1 MSPYLQ
7 SQAENLP
14 YAETPIAAAD
24 PGPTEEY
31 NSEIQVQAT
40 DVVQDA
46 NEAVE
51 VNVNEPKDTELVEPQ
66 TNEAAASITNEA
78 SAYEQTEAQINE
90 AAESNLDEAIDTE
103 QREPQTDEA
112 AESNTNEAL
121 DTEQMEAQTDEAAES
136 DLNEAI
142 DTEEVEPQTNEAAE
156 SNIDEANEI
165 IEEPASPEAAETHAT
180 AVLQDSNEDEQIE
193 EVVDEAREIGVAEP
207 QHLTQ
212 EAAEGAKTES
222 ETESDPMDPL
232 LVADTIDFTPGI
244 DSTPISEET
253 GSPESALFL
262 TEQDPFPEPAFF
274 IADESEVGIQ
284 ADLEREQTVE
294 IRTFIDA
301 IPETPSPPSEEV
313 PPLDLHQV
321 RHRGSSWQGQHSW
334 AAQGYTDRHA
344 RSATHSGHFQEDSGY
359 DWGQHQSYQSAWGYN
374 HPSPYQAGMGVGYA
388 GQAYPGLGFAGQ
400 WQPYPPYRHAPYGAQ
415 FPGQQPGHYT
425 DRSPAAQVQPSAG
438 FTGHWQ
444 PYPPYSHASHGAQ
457 IPGQQ
462 PGHYTDR
469 NTAAQA
475 PGPGFTGHWHS
486 YSHAPHGAQF
496 PGQQPGLYSERGTAY
511 TSSYHSTGD
520 FTGNRVNPGRGH
532 QTGFPHQG
540 QQNDYNPSN
549 HESTVMAAYT
559 GNTPSENRSRNYN
572 HPSRHVAGYS
582 NDPSPR
588 PDSSRQSPTRAR
600 RYSQSGKYCNLC
612 QSRPAHRDR
621 VSLQCGQPC

>member
-14 YAETPIAAAD
+14 YAETSHAPIAAAD

-31 NSEIQVQAT
+31 NSEVQVQAT

-51 VNVNEPKDTELVEPQ
+51 VNVNEAMDTELVEPQ
-66 TNEAAASITNEA
+66 TNEAAASITHEA
-78 SAYEQTEAQINE
+78 SACEQTEAQINE
-90 AAESNLDEAIDTE
+90 AAESLDEAIDTE

-112 AESNTNEAL
+112 AESNTNEA
-121 DTEQMEAQTDEAAES
+121 
-136 DLNEAI
+136 I
-142 DTEEVEPQTNEAAE
+142 VTEEVEPQTNEAAE

-165 IEEPASPEAAETHAT
+165 IEEPASPEAAETHAI

-193 EVVDEAREIGVAEP
+193 EVVDGAREIGVAEP

-212 EAAEGAKTES
+212 EATEGAKRES

-244 DSTPISEET
+244 DSTQISEET

-284 ADLEREQTVE
+284 ADLVREQTVE
-294 IRTFIDA
+294 IRTFRDA
-301 IPETPSPPSEEV
+301 IPEIPSPPPEEV
-313 PPLDLHQV
+313 PPLDLHRV
-321 RHRGSSWQGQHSW
+321 RHRGGSWQGQHSG

-359 DWGQHQSYQSAWGYN
+359 DWRQHQSYQSAWGYN
-374 HPSPYQAGMGVGYA
+374 YSSPYQAGMGVGYA
-388 GQAYPGLGFAGQ
+388 GQAYPGPGFAGQ
-400 WQPYPPYRHAPYGAQ
+400 LLPYPPYSHAPHGAQ
-415 FPGQQPGHYT
+415 IPGHQPGHHT
-425 DRSPAAQVQPSAG
+425 DRSPAAQAQPGPG

-444 PYPPYSHASHGAQ
+444 PYPPFSHAPHGAQ
-457 IPGQQ
+457 FSGQQ

-475 PGPGFTGHWHS
+475 RSGPGFAGHWQPYPPYS
-486 YSHAPHGAQF
+486 YAPHGAQI
-496 PGQQPGLYSERGTAY
+496 PGQQPGHYSERGTAY

-520 FTGNRVNPGRGH
+520 FTGSPVNPGRGH
-532 QTGFPHQG
+532 RTGFPHQG
-540 QQNDYNPSN
+540 RHNDYNPSN
-549 HESTVMAAYT
+549 YEHNVMAAYT
-559 GNTPSENRSRNYN
+559 ANTPSENRSRNYN
-572 HPSRHVAGYS
+572 QPSRHVAGYS
-582 NDPSPR
+582 NDPSPQ
-588 PDSSRQSPTRAR
+588 PDSSRRSPTRAR
-600 RYSQSGKYCNLC
+600 RYSQSGQHCNLC
-612 QSRPAHRDR
+612 
-621 VSLQCGQPC
+621 